1 MFWAVSEKLF
11 KPAMRKRNKMM
22 GRIRGNFSQISTK
35 YNQNK
40 FRIEGLNKKAK
51 HEFAGEGV
59 NFFRGARTPD
69 QD

>member
-1 MFWAVSEKLF
+1 
-11 KPAMRKRNKMM
+11 M